1 MELSLTLCIRVIGLA
16 AVGAICSFASKV
28 WVKNLFE
35 KRHLQY
41 SLSKRNNLILTLA
54 MAFAGGA
61 IGFFTEGFVYP
72 ILALL
77 LLMVSGTI
85 AISDYTQMII
95 PNQTVLAIF
104 GIKFLLVFLRGL
116 DAEHL
121 PQISIVDSLLGLIA
135 CFVVFCL
142 PSLMGNKVGAGDVK
156 LAAAMGF
163 LLGTINSL
171 YGIVLMG
178 LLILAYGFVQ
188 KKMPVQVFLRT
199 NVPMGPF
206 IAIGM
211 MAAFTVPNIIPR
223 LFAG

>member
-1 MELSLTLCIRVIGLA
+1 MELNLTLCIRVIVLA

-41 SLSKRNNLILTLA
+41 SLSKRNNQILTLA

-77 LLMVSGTI
+77 LLVVSGTI
-85 AISDYTQMII
+85 AVSDYSHMII
-95 PNQTVLAIF
+95 PNQTVLAVF
-104 GIKFLLVFLRGL
+104 GIKFLLVFLKGL
-116 DAEHL
+116 GAENL
-121 PQISIVDSLLGLIA
+121 PQINIVDSLLGLVA

-188 KKMPVQVFLRT
+188 KKMPVQMFLRT

-223 LFAG
+223 IFAG